1 MAVIGT
7 VVAACSAKT
16 QYEWGDYN
24 KALLSYYKNPQ
35 EVAEFSEKLRES
47 VEEAEGAGKV
57 PPGLYAEYGYALLEL
72 GDEQAALAYFAKEQE
87 TWPES
92 AYLMTKV
99 ISRLK
104 EMSSATA
111 QSDNAQNDQEDL

>member
-1 MAVIGT
+1 
-7 VVAACSAKT
+7 
-16 QYEWGDYN
+16 
-24 KALLSYYKNPQ
+24 
-35 EVAEFSEKLRES
+35 
-47 VEEAEGAGKV
+47 V